1 MAKKRLEEVIY
12 LDNLGNKINIGDYVY
27 CFDGKYKSTVQRV
40 RKFGS
45 RLTEF
50 GVPRRI
56 VYFEAGGIL
65 SDYKI
70 VSLNSLGLFEE
81 DIDFDNLSKKGRDG
95 LGHEIEVGDIV
106 LYLHR
111 QENFSEI
118 GRVTKIYPK
127 TVELFVEENY
137 YRDSTLTKYHNEI
150 IDLSKVHLGNLI
162 LKENRDMMI
171 IDL

>member
-1 MAKKRLEEVIY
+1 M
-12 LDNLGNKINIGDYVY
+12 KINIYYGGRWIVDDPTLFALEKIENVL
-27 CFDGKYKSTVQRV
+27 SELNVEPV
-40 RKFGS
+40 RYN
-45 RLTEF
+45 L
-50 GVPRRI
+50 
-56 VYFEAGGIL
+56 Y
-65 SDYKI
+65 DYKI

-118 GRVTKIYPK
+118 YPK